1 MVALMNSTQ
10 QTQSASAG
18 HAGVTLERLNPAGLT
33 TPEGYVHVVA
43 VRGGRTV
50 HVAGQSAMNA
60 ELELIGP
67 GDLAA
72 QTEQALRNVATAL
85 AGAGAKMEDVVR
97 ATIHVVDWDPSKLDA
112 LMDGV
117 MRAAGD
123 VGAPV
128 AALTLVPVPRLY
140 EDGMLI
146 EIGVEAVVA

>member
-1 MVALMNSTQ
+1 MTSITHTPTTQ
-10 QTQSASAG
+10 PDQDS
-18 HAGVTLERLNPAGLT
+18 VTLERFNPSGLA

-43 VRGGRTV
+43 ARGGRTV
-50 HVAGQSAMNA
+50 HVAGQSAVNT

-85 AGAGAKMEDVVR
+85 AAAGATMDDVVR
-97 ATIHVVDWDPSKLDA
+97 ATIHVVDWDPSKRDA

-123 VGAPV
+123 VGAP
-128 AALTLVPVPRLY
+128 AAATTLVPVSRLY

>member
-1 MVALMNSTQ
+1 MNSTR
-10 QTQSASAG
+10 QTSTPAPG
-18 HAGVTLERLNPAGLT
+18 TAGVTLERLNPSGLT
-33 TPEGYVHVVA
+33 TPEGYVHVVS

-67 GDLAA
+67 GDLTA

-85 AGAGAKMEDVVR
+85 AAAGASMDDVVR
-97 ATIHVVDWDPSKLDA
+97 ATLHVVDWDPSKLDL